1 MIRVEKFD
9 FGHYGYFAGYD
20 GWHSHIANNV
30 GGVSVKYTVKNY
42 GEKFVKKYT
51 IYFKAY
57 NGADEIVDCTV
68 RGQSIV
74 SVSDADG
81 VMPYDDFGYDGLLEN
96 AWYNASI
103 RYIEIDH
110 IDVVYD
116 DNTTESCVGNYVLTK
131 EEEELAA
138 FEERRRVRFQK
149 DMEREKSIRES
160 LQAIVIIIILFILYH
175 LFF

>member
-42 GEKFVKKYT
+42 GEKIVKKYT

-131 EEEELAA
+131 EEEE
-138 FEERRRVRFQK
+138 EERRRVRFQK